1 MSSIEMAVRNARA
14 IETLLVERLG
24 ASGKGLHEK
33 LNSVE
38 KRLPPHIVKTARWI
52 ATLRNS
58 AVHQHDFEIANPE
71 DFMNAAARVMTYLEA
86 LPAQVGGAR
95 DGASDNGSTDGGKLR
110 LEPLRTLRDTGSGG
124 AAKPELRVRRPQGN
138 PRRNTRASGGGKL
151 LWLPVLLILI
161 LFLFVS
167 GKVRI
172 ESGYLL
178 IESQRAIRLPGF

>member
-38 KRLPPHIVKTARWI
+38 QRLPVHIVKTARWI

-71 DFMNAAARVMTYLEA
+71 DFMNAAARVLAHLESMPKSA
-86 LPAQVGGAR
+86 AAAAPQVRQATTA
-95 DGASDNGSTDGGKLR
+95 DGLQ
-110 LEPLRTLRDTGSGG
+110 LETLRQSGGPQRERPAVAAATGSSPSHSTRRRHRSKARSSGQGWWLGFVLVAGG
-124 AAKPELRVRRPQGN
+124 LLVAVLYKTGALR
-138 PRRNTRASGGGKL
+138 
-151 LWLPVLLILI
+151 PVI
-161 LFLFVS
+161 
-167 GKVRI
+167 G
-172 ESGYLL
+172 
-178 IESQRAIRLPGF
+178 Q

>member
-38 KRLPPHIVKTARWI
+38 QRLPVHIVKTARWI

-71 DFMNAAARVMTYLEA
+71 DFMNAAARVLAHLESMPKSA
-86 LPAQVGGAR
+86 AAAAPQVRQTTTA
-95 DGASDNGSTDGGKLR
+95 DGLQ
-110 LEPLRTLRDTGSGG
+110 LETLRQSGPQRERPAVAAATGSSP
-124 AAKPELRVRRPQGN
+124 ARSARRPHRPKARSSGQGWWLGFVLV
-138 PRRNTRASGGGKL
+138 AGGL
-151 LWLPVLLILI
+151 LVAVLYRTGALRPVI
-161 LFLFVS
+161 
-167 GKVRI
+167 G
-172 ESGYLL
+172 
-178 IESQRAIRLPGF
+178 Q